1 MGSSLLV
8 SLSGLPWLSHPPVK
22 SDMDDLLSFLGSQDP
37 EVKPSDG
44 FDALKFSHSRSTWS
58 NSLGA
63 WPSSWVRVDAS
74 AEGLSAVP
82 VFECKP
88 LFKMSEA
95 LSLWVFGRY
104 HVARRLIGSTYP
116 GLTVPESEID

>member
-1 MGSSLLV
+1 MV

-44 FDALKFSHSRSTWS
+44 FDALKFSHSTSTWS

-74 AEGLSAVP
+74 ADGLLAVP

-88 LFKMSEA
+88 LFKMLEA
-95 LSLWVFGRY
+95 LSLWVFGHY
-104 HVARRLIGSTYP
+104 HVARKLIGSTYL
-116 GLTVPESEID
+116 GLTVLESEIN